1 MKTIKLQKVEHT
13 SKVGKDCPYIE
24 PNVKEDC
31 LLESDGEIIGFYIKD
46 ISKYSKK
53 LSKLLSVANKEFRSD
68 RVPKTYL
75 DRMSTI
81 TNEKDKSKSHVRAES
96 RVLGCSQWST
106 IIGSIPPNPVMR
118 RPYPNKSQVHKDKK
132 AQLYIKAMLGA
143 AYESEKLIKELTP
156 HIYESQIEQLSDVD
170 NQWKFGNLFT
180 GSISNF
186 NIAASFHR
194 DTGNIK
200 GAVNVILTKRNNSKG
215 GCLNVPDYNA
225 TFEQADNSMLVYPA
239 WRNVHGVTPIKK
251 IHETGYRNT
260 LVFYAVKKFK
270 GL

>member
-1 MKTIKLQKVEHT
+1 MKTIKLKQVEHNV
-13 SKVGKDCPYIE
+13 KVGKNCPYIE
-24 PNVKEDC
+24 PNITKSC
-31 LLESDGEIIGFYIKD
+31 LLEVDGEIIGFYIEDVAKH
-46 ISKYSKK
+46 SKK

-81 TNEKDKSKSHVRAES
+81 TNEADKSKSHVRAES

-106 IIGSIPPNPVMR
+106 IIGSIPPNAVMR
-118 RPYPNKSQVHKDKK
+118 RPYPNKSQVHKVKE
-132 AQLYIKAMLGA
+132 AQLYIKAMLA
-143 AYESEKLIKELTP
+143 TAYESEKIIQKLTP
-156 HIYESQIEQLSDVD
+156 HIHEKQVEVLSDVD
-170 NQWKFGNLFT
+170 KKWKFGNLWT

-215 GCLNVPDYNA
+215 GCLNVPDYNV
-225 TFEQADNSMLVYPA
+225 TFEQKDNSMLVYPA
-239 WRNVHGVTPIKK
+239 WKNIHGVTPIKQT
-251 IHETGYRNT
+251 HETGYRNS
-260 LVFYAVKKFK
+260 LIFYPIKAFK
-270 GL
+270 GI